1 MSGLEVK
8 IDSSRP
14 IFVSASADDIGAIF
28 AKMTDA
34 DQVTVLAAMVEHMRP
49 HRQQWDYI
57 SIALEQDGNRELR
70 NELQGVLFPAL
81 AAKDAEIAK
90 LREALSGLEWACEQL
105 AATRSMEVYTAM
117 IDGGQAETLLS
128 LDARRK
134 AARAVLEGGAR

>member
-1 MSGLEVK
+1 MSGLEVR

-70 NELQGVLFPAL
+70 NELQDVLFPAL

-90 LREALSGLEWACEQL
+90 LREALSQCAEHIDSYYFEGDKEYQVVIIARL
-105 AATRSMEVYTAM
+105 A
-117 IDGGQAETLLS
+117 
-128 LDARRK
+128 
-134 AARAVLEGGAR
+134 LEGGAR